1 MTSPGEGRGAK
12 LVKKR
17 DNKKR
22 GCLQKVMSLHKKNR
36 KFLGWS
42 NDHSR
47 ITSPG
52 EGRGAKLVKKSDNKK
67 RGCLQKVM
75 SPHKKK
81 SQVLVLVK
89 RTYFLNGPLKKFYY
103 SKKSVKKMFLQIS
116 HNSQENTCAIL
127 LKKRLWP
134 AILLKNRL
142 WHRCFP
148 VNLVKSL
155 RTPFLKEH
163 LQCLLLTCVFYL
175 C

>member
-22 GCLQKVMSLHKKNR
+22 GCLQNVMSPHKKNG
-36 KFLGWS
+36 KFLVWS

-67 RGCLQKVM
+67 RGCLQKVT

-81 SQVLVLVK
+81 SQVLGLVK

-103 SKKSVKKMFLQIS
+103 SKKKVQKRCSYKFHKIRKK
-116 HNSQENTCAIL
+116 T
-127 LKKRLWP
+127 
-134 AILLKNRL
+134 
-142 WHRCFP
+142 P
-148 VNLVKSL
+148 V
-155 RTPFLKEH
+155 
-163 LQCLLLTCVFYL
+163 QFY
-175 C
+175 

>member
-22 GCLQKVMSLHKKNR
+22 GCLQNVMSPHKKNG
-36 KFLGWS
+36 KFLVWS

-75 SPHKKK
+75 SPHTKK
-81 SQVLVLVK
+81 SQVLGLVK

-103 SKKSVKKMFLQIS
+103 SKKKCKKDVLTNFTKFARKHLCNFI
-116 HNSQENTCAIL
+116 
-127 LKKRLWP
+127 KKEAL
-134 AILLKNRL
+134 A
-142 WHRCFP
+142 
-148 VNLVKSL
+148 
-155 RTPFLKEH
+155 
-163 LQCLLLTCVFYL
+163 QVFS

>member
-22 GCLQKVMSLHKKNR
+22 GCLQNVMSPHKKNR
-36 KFLGWS
+36 KFLGRS

-81 SQVLVLVK
+81 SQVLGLVK

-103 SKKSVKKMFLQIS
+103 SKKKCKKDVVTNFTKFARRHLCNFI
-116 HNSQENTCAIL
+116 
-127 LKKRLWP
+127 KKEAL
-134 AILLKNRL
+134 ACNFIK
-142 WHRCFP
+142 
-148 VNLVKSL
+148 K
-155 RTPFLKEH
+155 
-163 LQCLLLTCVFYL
+163 
-175 C
+175 

>member
-22 GCLQKVMSLHKKNR
+22 GCLQNVMSPHKKNV
-36 KFLGWS
+36 KFLVWS

-52 EGRGAKLVKKSDNKK
+52 EGRGAKLVKKSDNKR

-81 SQVLVLVK
+81 SQVLGLVK

-103 SKKSVKKMFLQIS
+103 SKKNCKKDVVTNFTKFARRHLCNFI
-116 HNSQENTCAIL
+116 
-127 LKKRLWP
+127 KKEAL
-134 AILLKNRL
+134 ACNFIK
-142 WHRCFP
+142 
-148 VNLVKSL
+148 K
-155 RTPFLKEH
+155 
-163 LQCLLLTCVFYL
+163 
-175 C
+175 